1 MKKLR
6 KKLYQVL
13 ISKKIFFVYYILI
26 LIRRFFCL
34 KKKIN
39 FCKEKKKL
47 KIIGKHNYDFF
58 LGYYD
63 INNISE
69 DETKI
74 LFHKKNKK
82 SNKVDLCIYD
92 VLSQLEKKID
102 ESYAWS
108 WQLGTRLQWV
118 DHQSIIYNYVQQ
130 NSLCSIILNLQNNKK
145 KILNYPIFSKSNNN
159 KYYLNL
165 NFQRLE
171 TTRKGYGYCF
181 NDNTIN
187 LKNYIRIIDLN
198 ENKIIKIYDEIFFYN
213 QLKKEIYQDF
223 YFNHLSWSPNSK
235 HFVVYLICSKTR
247 SNKLIFFTDFDQ
259 CKVIPNIKNISHH
272 TWIDDTSILFFGE
285 INNCKNF
292 YIFNLKDFNYKKL
305 EFVNSNQD
313 GHPYSLDGNKFIID
327 TYPDKFHTRKLYT
340 YDLKNDLY
348 EPILNV
354 FSNPYLINSQK
365 CDLHPKISKQQNIIA
380 FDTSHNK
387 RREIV
392 LLQK

>member
-13 ISKKIFFVYYILI
+13 IRKKIFFVYYILI

-198 ENKIIKIYDEIFFYN
+198 ENKIIKIYDEIFF
-213 QLKKEIYQDF
+213 L
-223 YFNHLSWSPNSK
+223 
-235 HFVVYLICSKTR
+235 
-247 SNKLIFFTDFDQ
+247 
-259 CKVIPNIKNISHH
+259 
-272 TWIDDTSILFFGE
+272 
-285 INNCKNF
+285 
-292 YIFNLKDFNYKKL
+292 
-305 EFVNSNQD
+305 
-313 GHPYSLDGNKFIID
+313 
-327 TYPDKFHTRKLYT
+327 
-340 YDLKNDLY
+340 
-348 EPILNV
+348 
-354 FSNPYLINSQK
+354 
-365 CDLHPKISKQQNIIA
+365 
-380 FDTSHNK
+380 
-387 RREIV
+387 
-392 LLQK
+392 